1 MGCVIFTNLCEYNTD
16 RFGKTQL
23 TVKTYN
29 LVSRSRRV
37 WAFSPFADDGMV
49 VFYKGNGERVILA
62 SPSGRSHLT
71 STLHVIQDF
80 FEAVFYTLINL
91 SFIFNSFII

>member
-23 TVKTYN
+23 SVKTYN

-49 VFYKGNGERVILA
+49 VFYKGNG
-62 SPSGRSHLT
+62 G
-71 STLHVIQDF
+71 
-80 FEAVFYTLINL
+80 
-91 SFIFNSFII
+91 